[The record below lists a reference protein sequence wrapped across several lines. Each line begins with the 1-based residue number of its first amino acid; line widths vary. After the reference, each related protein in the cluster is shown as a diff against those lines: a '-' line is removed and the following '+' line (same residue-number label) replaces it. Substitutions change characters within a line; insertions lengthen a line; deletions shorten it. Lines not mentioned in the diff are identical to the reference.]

1 MTLSLHLLD
10 SYRFTHVYENI
21 SLKAALPIYVK
32 FMQDVEMMYVSNS
45 TSAF

>member
-32 FMQDVEMMYVSNS
+32 FMQDVDDVRK
-45 TSAF
+45 